1 MSSLKDLASLIM
13 VPSLVKDGRLDTVKP
28 LGNSILH
35 PDATGNNDGTDGST
49 PAEGN
54 FTFSRGSNLAATRV
68 ASSGYI
74 EKGRENLLLQSN
86 SFSTSPFV
94 TSNVSLTSGQSG
106 YDGTNDAWELS
117 TTGVNGFENLYQNI
131 SFTGVHTISIYAKAG
146 SNAYLTIRSLTSDF
160 RVQFKL
166 DDGTHSTT
174 FGSPIN
180 TFMED
185 AGAGW
190 YRCGFT
196 ANFSSASSWVFY
208 PQRIGITD
216 AGYVYI
222 QDAQLESSLV
232 ATDYIETGATTA
244 QAGILEDLPRL
255 DYSGGASCPAL
266 LLEPSRTNG
275 FSHSEYFDGFSL
287 DVVSISYNA
296 TSPEN
301 LTNAATLT
309 GTGNF
314 PKVRAYPPLSDNTKY
329 CISVFVKS
337 GTASVFGILAKAKDN
352 SVYHIECDLSDGST
366 TNVGTNTPSDSGS
379 VNYGNG
385 WYRFYMV
392 YDSLTGATGSPEL
405 RLLNHRST
413 SDNGWTDG
421 LTILAYGGMHELGSY
436 PTSYIPTYG
445 SAVTRSVDDM
455 TTTFSSPLAT
465 NGSATI
471 FYHELGLPDSDD
483 INTSAGR
490 YRYQKDSNNYVSLTT
505 NATAWRVRIQ
515 SGGTS
520 NFEGL
525 NDHLKTDS
533 VKIAVVV
540 SSTHFSIFAN
550 GVKEIDNQA
559 LAATAD
565 FSSID
570 DFVTFI
576 QDEVGARKTLQHA
589 VFPTALTD
597 SECIALTTL

>member
-28 LGNSILH
+28 LGNSIIH

-54 FTFSRGSNLAATRV
+54 FTFSRGSNLAATRLDV
-68 ASSGYI
+68 NGLI

-166 DDGTHSTT
+166 DDGTHSAT

-216 AGYVYI
+216 AGNIYI
-222 QDAQLESSLV
+222 QDAQLESSMV
-232 ATDYIETGATTA
+232 ATDYIETGASTA
-244 QAGILEDLPRL
+244 QSGILEDLPRL
-255 DYSGGASCPAL
+255 DYSGGASCPSL
-266 LLEPSRTNG
+266 LLEPQRSNLIVQSEG
-275 FSHSEYFDGFSL
+275 FSTTAWTD
-287 DVVSISYNA
+287 NA
-296 TSPEN
+296 TNTNVTANATRSPEGVQ
-301 LTNAATLT
+301 NAAEIEFT
-309 GTGNF
+309 
-314 PKVRAYPPLSDNTKY
+314 S
-329 CISVFVKS
+329 SS
-337 GTASVFGILAKAKDN
+337 AKIYDQF
-352 SVYHIECDLSDGST
+352 
-366 TNVGTNTPSDSGS
+366 TNVASSMHIGS
-379 VNYGNG
+379 VWLKNKDIGSIRVRIEGGSPSIYGKVDVNLEAGTLSNPQGDFTPTIEDYGDG
-385 WYRFYMV
+385 WYRV
-392 YDSLTGATGSPEL
+392 CVGDTGTATIALPSFSFDYLSSTGSFY
-405 RLLNHRST
+405 
-413 SDNGWTDG
+413 
-421 LTILAYGGMHELGSY
+421 AYGAQVEAGSY

-445 SAVTRSVDDM
+445 SAVTRSQDAMYKTGASDLV
-455 TTTFSSPLAT
+455 SSSL
-465 NGSATI
+465 GTI
-471 FYHELGLPDSDD
+471 FIETKFHSGTTNITERIIKIDD
-483 INTSAGR
+483 GTTSNQMGISR
-490 YRYQKDSNNYVSLTT
+490 YSNNYL
-505 NATAWRVRIQ
+505 NFYL
-515 SGGTS
+515 TS
-520 NFEGL
+520 NGVLQSNLIMTGKAAGGENMKLAFSYSADRIKVFKNGEEIGSDTSADMAVGL
-525 NDHLKTDS
+525 SRILFGND
-533 VKIAVVV
+533 
-540 SSTHFSIFAN
+540 
-550 GVKEIDNQA
+550 
-559 LAATAD
+559 
-565 FSSID
+565 
-570 DFVTFI
+570 
-576 QDEVGARKTLQHA
+576 TLGNLLSDQEMKQLLL
-589 VFPTALTD
+589 FPTALTD